1 MGVITLQ
8 EATRRRMTG
17 AEPCPLLLWIRQMR
31 QQRVE
36 VTKEK
41 ADVGE
46 IWAGVQDR
54 SEAGGKPS
62 GTARGT
68 KSGMTNDSEMM
79 RTLMGAVRSKVTGGC
94 ELDVHE
100 EEAVT
105 KELAV

>member
-1 MGVITLQ
+1 MKSGQVCRTGLKQ
-8 EATRRRMTG
+8 GGNHQAPLEA
-17 AEPCPLLLWIRQMR
+17 
-31 QQRVE
+31 
-36 VTKEK
+36 K
-41 ADVGE
+41 
-46 IWAGVQDR
+46 
-54 SEAGGKPS
+54 S
-62 GTARGT
+62 T